1 MPTHRRRQ
9 VKGNAMSYVFTHA
22 TLLDGTRDMQPQE
35 NMTIAVD
42 DNGRI
47 SAVGPA
53 ASTVGPAG
61 AQEVDLK
68 GAYLMPGLVNLH
80 VHLCGN
86 GKPTSAGAAGDLI
99 EKVVANPIGRW
110 YLHRTLRKHAQ
121 QQLASGVTTVRSVGD
136 PGFADVWVRDAINA
150 GKYQGPRLVTSGVG
164 VTVPGGHGAGLFAHI
179 AETPEQAREI
189 VRDCFAHKCD
199 LVKLFITGGVFDA
212 EKEGEPGVLRMSPEI
227 AAAAVDEAHK
237 LGMHTAAHIESTEG
251 VRVGLEA
258 GVDTIEHGGVLD
270 DELLALFRENGV
282 GRKGSLTCTVSPA
295 LPFIKLPPEMT
306 HSTEVQ
312 VVNGRIVFDG
322 IVSAAKQALEQGIPV
337 GLGTDSA
344 CPYVTQYDM
353 WRELVYFERIVGASR
368 QLALHAATLGN
379 ASIIG
384 LGDETGS
391 IEVGK
396 SADMIVLD
404 ANPLDDLEA
413 LRNVRRVMVRG
424 KFADGLHVKHLPE
437 LDRELD
443 KFLPR

>member
-1 MPTHRRRQ
+1 M
-9 VKGNAMSYVFTHA
+9 AYVFTHA
-22 TLLDGTRDMQPQE
+22 TLLDGTRDMVAQPD
-35 NMTIAVD
+35 MAVVVGD
-42 DNGRI
+42 DGRI
-47 SAVGPA
+47 SAVD
-53 ASTVGPAG
+53 PAG
-61 AQEVDLK
+61 SIEVTAGAHEVDLR

-99 EKVVANPIGRW
+99 EKVVGNPVGRW
-110 YLHRTLRKHAQ
+110 YLRRTLRKNAQ

-150 GKYQGPRLVTSGVG
+150 GKYLGPRLVTSGVG

-179 AETPEQAREI
+179 AKTPDEARGI
-189 VRDCFAHKCD
+189 VRECAAHKCD

-237 LGMHTAAHIESTEG
+237 LGMLTAAHIESPEG

-270 DELLALFRENGV
+270 DELVALFRENGV
-282 GRKGSLTCTVSPA
+282 GRESALTCTVSPS

-306 HSTEVQ
+306 HSAEVQ
-312 VVNGRIVFDG
+312 VVNGRIVYEG
-322 IVSAAKQALEQGIPV
+322 IVSAAKQALQAGVPV

-384 LGDETGS
+384 LDSETGS
-391 IEVGK
+391 VEVGK
-396 SADMIVLD
+396 SADLIVLD
-404 ANPLDDLEA
+404 ENPLENLEA
-413 LRNVRRVMVRG
+413 LRRVSRVMVRG
-424 KFADGLHVKHLPE
+424 KFADGLKVKHLPE
-437 LDRELD
+437 LDKELD